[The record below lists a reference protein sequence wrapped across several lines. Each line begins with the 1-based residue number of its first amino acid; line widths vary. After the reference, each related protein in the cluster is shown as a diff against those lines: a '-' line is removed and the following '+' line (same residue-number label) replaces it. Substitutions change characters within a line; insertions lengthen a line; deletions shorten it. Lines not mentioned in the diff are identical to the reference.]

1 MCYTLLKVLQFIR
14 KESILIYITL
24 IQNVPVYEQQTSI
37 LKKVLYNN
45 EGVTAYS

>member
-1 MCYTLLKVLQFIR
+1 MKVLQFIR

-24 IQNVPVYEQQTSI
+24 IQNVPVYEQQTNI
-37 LKKVLYNN
+37 LKKKVLYNN